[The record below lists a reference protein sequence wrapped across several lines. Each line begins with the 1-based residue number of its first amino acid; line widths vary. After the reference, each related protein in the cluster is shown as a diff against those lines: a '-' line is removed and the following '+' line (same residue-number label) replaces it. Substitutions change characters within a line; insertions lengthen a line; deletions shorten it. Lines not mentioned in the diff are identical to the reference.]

1 MLLNSEMK
9 CISFFFSKIPLVLI
23 ALILT
28 AFLPP
33 KQVKSQDTNVIITN
47 VTDTAVQEKHS
58 AKKASVYSLILPG
71 LGQAY
76 NHKYWKIPI
85 IYAGFGVLGYNIN
98 VNNKEM
104 KEFTEAYRY
113 KVRNDTTLTGNK
125 YFNKYGA
132 DDLLRG
138 KEFYRRRLELSVI
151 LTAAWY
157 ILNVVD
163 ATVDAH
169 FFDYD
174 VSEDISLNVKP
185 VYIEQPGHL
194 VGSPGIRLCMKF

>member
-1 MLLNSEMK
+1 M
-9 CISFFFSKIPLVLI
+9 PLVLTII
-23 ALILT
+23 ALSVT
-28 AFLPP
+28 NQAF
-33 KQVKSQDTNVIITN
+33 SQDTTVRVINLNDKTISESPQTN
-47 VTDTAVQEKHS
+47 DDTSVKEKHS
-58 AKKASVYSLILPG
+58 AKKASLYSALLPG

-76 NHKYWKIPI
+76 NHKYWKMPI
-85 IYAGFGVLGYNIN
+85 IYAGFGVLGYNIH

-104 KEFTEAYRY
+104 QEFTEAYRY

-125 YFNKYGA
+125 YFDKYGK

-138 KEFYRRRLELSVI
+138 REFYRRRLELSVI
-151 LTAAWY
+151 FTAAWY

-174 VSEDISLNVKP
+174 VSEDISLNIKP
-185 VYIEQPGHL
+185 TYIDQPGHL